1 MRPRPLS
8 RPVLACLL
16 AAAAGSALAQAQA
29 HSIYTCID
37 AKGHR
42 LTADRPIPEC
52 IDREQK
58 ELTPSGTVR
67 RTIGPALTA
76 TERAAQEE
84 RDRKEAEER
93 QRQADEKRVR
103 KALLTRYPDQAA
115 HDAERAKALQAAQNV
130 INAGER
136 RVAELQQERRKLNE
150 ETEFYKD
157 PARWPPKLRRQIE
170 DSDQQIA
177 AQQRFVAAQRE
188 EKKRLDTQFDEEL
201 ARLKELWAQQPRPTS
216 AAASG
221 PKKLP

>member
-1 MRPRPLS
+1 M
-8 RPVLACLL
+8 LACLL
-16 AAAAGSALAQAQA
+16 AAAGSALAQPR
-29 HSIYTCID
+29 SIYTCTD
-37 AKGHR
+37 AKGRR
-42 LTADRPIPEC
+42 LTADRPIAEC
-52 IDREQK
+52 MDREQK

-67 RTIGPALTA
+67 RTLGPALTA
-76 TERAAQEE
+76 TERAALEE
-84 RDRKEAEER
+84 RERKEAEER

-130 INAGER
+130 ISAGER

-157 PARWPPKLRRQIE
+157 PAKWPPKLRRQIE

-188 EKKRLDTQFDEEL
+188 EKKRIDTQFDEEL

-216 AAASG
+216 AAASS